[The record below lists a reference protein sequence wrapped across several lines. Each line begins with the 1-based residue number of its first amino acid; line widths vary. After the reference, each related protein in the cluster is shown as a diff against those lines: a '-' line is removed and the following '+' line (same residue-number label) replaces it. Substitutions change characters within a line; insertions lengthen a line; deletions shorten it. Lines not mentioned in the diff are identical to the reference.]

1 MIMFIPSVIITNSSN
16 ENIKKDKEY
25 QRILYKEVHNDR

>member
-25 QRILYKEVHNDR
+25 QRILLQGGTQ